1 MVVVRFSLEI
11 TLTRFF
17 TLVTG
22 SRNRA
27 ADIELSGQTIGLM
40 AGGYEPHLSRSEYT
54 KVELG
59 VSELT

>member
-1 MVVVRFSLEI
+1 L
-11 TLTRFF
+11 
-17 TLVTG
+17 
-22 SRNRA
+22 
-27 ADIELSGQTIGLM
+27 ELSGQTIGLM